1 MKGLNVNNEIIKISV
16 RKSHRIYAYSMFER
30 PFNHTGTQKI

>member
-16 RKSHRIYAYSMFER
+16 RKFQRIDAYSMFEK
-30 PFNHTGTQKI
+30 PF